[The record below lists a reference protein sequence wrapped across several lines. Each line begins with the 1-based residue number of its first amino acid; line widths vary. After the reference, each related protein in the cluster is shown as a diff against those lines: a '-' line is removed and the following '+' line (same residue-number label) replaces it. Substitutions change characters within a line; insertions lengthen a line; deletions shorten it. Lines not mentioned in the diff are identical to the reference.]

1 MRLDPGD
8 LSDADRDKALAAA
21 SRLRVAEIRDAD
33 SPDFRAAY
41 DLLDGFFGPLGEL
54 EDREV
59 LARFV
64 RERVIDF
71 GGGAEGSYHLVG
83 AWDGD
88 ELVGVRDCYVDVDLR
103 AGASLVA
110 LSHSLIVPEWRR
122 SGLAAVFRALPMTLA
137 RVAHRERY
145 RRSFPT
151 MVAAE
156 MEPVTHDVPESTV
169 RLVAY
174 GKSGFSVLDPQRFR
188 YSQPDFRAAAD
199 AAHTGIAMLGVVR
212 GFGLPGD
219 AWPVEVAE
227 LYPRL
232 FHACHRSY
240 LPAARVDPSENFA
253 ISTLRSSPDAVRLLP
268 LPPGRD
274 TLDRL
279 APLSR
284 EKVHALYPVGLRG
297 AASRE

>member
-1 MRLDPGD
+1 MLLDPAD
-8 LSDADRDKALAAA
+8 LSAADRDKALAAA
-21 SRLRVAEIRDAD
+21 ARLRVAEIRDAD
-33 SPDFRAAY
+33 SPEFHAAY

-64 RERVIDF
+64 RERVLDY
-71 GGGAEGSYHLVG
+71 GGGAEGTYHLVG
-83 AWDGD
+83 AWDGLR
-88 ELVGVRDCYVDVDLR
+88 LVGVRDCYVDVDPLL
-103 AGASLVA
+103 GLSLVA
-110 LSHSLIVPEWRR
+110 LSHSLVVPEWRR

-137 RVAHRERY
+137 RAAHRERY
-145 RRSFPT
+145 GRRFPT

-156 MEPVTHDVPESTV
+156 MEPVSAEVPESTV

-174 GKSGFSVLDPQRFR
+174 GKSGFSVLDPERFR
-188 YSQPDFRAAAD
+188 YSQPDFRAGAG

-212 GFGLPGD
+212 GFDLPDD

-240 LPAARVDPSENFA
+240 LDASRVDPSENFA
-253 ISTLRSSPDAVRLLP
+253 ISTLRSSPEPVRLLP
-268 LPPGRD
+268 LPTGRD
-274 TLDRL
+274 NLQHL
-279 APLSR
+279 EPLSR
-284 EKVHALYPVGLRG
+284 DRVHALYPVGLRG
-297 AASRE
+297 AAQV